1 MRSPQPGDLGS
12 VASSRSSEL
21 RFLDEAF
28 DRLCREYP
36 WTRDGLSLT
45 QRRILAAAWAAST
58 TPRPCSPAS
67 GRGKCTPQLR
77 RRIAGV
83 SQKMLTQTL
92 RHLERD
98 GILTRTVHATVPT
111 TVEYRL
117 TDLGH
122 ELGAIVDV
130 LRQWAYTNITRIE
143 TARATYDDRIQQ
155 E

>member
-92 RHLERD
+92 RELERD
-98 GILTRTVHATVPT
+98 GLLTRRVEATVPV
-111 TVEYRL
+111 TVEYSL
-117 TDLGH
+117 TERGH
-122 ELGAIVDV
+122 TLVEPLKALKDWAECHIEGIQASRAAFDGA
-130 LRQWAYTNITRIE
+130 A
-143 TARATYDDRIQQ
+143 AA
-155 E
+155 